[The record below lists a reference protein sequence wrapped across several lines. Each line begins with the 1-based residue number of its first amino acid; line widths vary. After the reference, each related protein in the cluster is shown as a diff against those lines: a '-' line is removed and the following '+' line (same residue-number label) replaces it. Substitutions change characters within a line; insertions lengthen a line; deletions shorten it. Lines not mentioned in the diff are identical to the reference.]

1 MHFVSSLTQTEMNMA
16 DEGGTNLTEVKIPVD
31 FTATE
36 TSITAA
42 TLILIIFLTIVG
54 NSTICF
60 VIFRNK
66 RMWTEMNLFLL
77 NLALGDI
84 ALCLSMGFSLVTAIK
99 REWTYGEDG
108 PVCVFNGALT
118 ATLSCNTIFTHT
130 LISIDRYFAVVMP
143 MRKMMTKKKAAL
155 MILGGWIL
163 SLAIALAPVFGLGR
177 IGYNGTTMQCGP
189 AFPKTKLESLYV
201 AILAL
206 LGFILPLG
214 IMTCVYVK
222 IYLVV
227 RRHARR
233 ISTTMFGRAAKS
245 AMEVQR
251 KIVLTFFLVLV
262 AFFVCWTP
270 FFVFISVALATASRD
285 EIPHGLGIA
294 AFCCGYFNSACNP
307 FIIGLR
313 SDHFRDAFHKLLCWP
328 ILLCRRAFRPENKID
343 RSPES
348 TRSTD
353 TKHQIADYT
362 QSNEALR
369 AYVTFTTEENN
380 QQDRNIIKNDGTV
393 LPGKYEKR
401 HRKSGAQVE
410 EILKDALVF
419 ENFIHVIGNKVWSES
434 AV

>member
-1 MHFVSSLTQTEMNMA
+1 MKTRNELIKLTTRFPSAGNFVDGAENMA
-16 DEGGTNLTEVKIPVD
+16 DEGGTNLTNVKIPVH

-36 TSITAA
+36 TPIMAA
-42 TLILIIFLTIVG
+42 ALILIIFLTIVG

-60 VIFRNK
+60 VIFSRNK
-66 RMWTEMNLFLL
+66 RLWTEMNLFLL

-84 ALCLSMGFSLVTAIK
+84 ALCMSMSFSLVTAIK
-99 REWTYGEDG
+99 REWTYREDG
-108 PVCVFNGALT
+108 PVCVFNGLLT

-143 MRKMMTKKKAAL
+143 MRKMMTKKKVAL
-155 MILGGWIL
+155 MILGGWAL
-163 SLAIALAPVFGLGR
+163 SLVIALAPLFGLGR
-177 IGYNGTTMQCGP
+177 IGYNETIMQCGP

-233 ISTTMFGRAAKS
+233 ISTTMFGRAATS

-251 KIVLTFFLVLV
+251 KIVLTFFLALV
-262 AFFVCWTP
+262 AFVVCWTP

-313 SDHFRDAFHKLLCWP
+313 SDHFRDVFHKLLCWP
-328 ILLCRRAFRPENKID
+328 ILLCRRAFQPENKID
-343 RSPES
+343 RLTDSLES

-353 TKHQIADYT
+353 TKHQIADCT
-362 QSNEALR
+362 AQ
-369 AYVTFTTEENN
+369 
-380 QQDRNIIKNDGTV
+380 IK
-393 LPGKYEKR
+393 
-401 HRKSGAQVE
+401 
-410 EILKDALVF
+410 
-419 ENFIHVIGNKVWSES
+419 
-434 AV
+434 

>member
-1 MHFVSSLTQTEMNMA
+1 
-16 DEGGTNLTEVKIPVD
+16 
-31 FTATE
+31 
-36 TSITAA
+36 
-42 TLILIIFLTIVG
+42 
-54 NSTICF
+54 
-60 VIFRNK
+60 
-66 RMWTEMNLFLL
+66 MWTEMNLFLL

-84 ALCLSMGFSLVTAIK
+84 ALCLSMGFSLVTAIR
-99 REWTYGEDG
+99 REWTYREDG
-108 PVCVFNGALT
+108 LVCIFNGLLT
-118 ATLSCNTIFTHT
+118 ATLFCNAIFTHT

-251 KIVLTFFLVLV
+251 KIILTFFLALV
-262 AFFVCWTP
+262 AFVVCWAP

-313 SDHFRDAFHKLLCWP
+313 SDHFRDAFHKLFCWP
-328 ILLCRRAFRPENKID
+328 VLLCRRAFRPENKFDRLID
-343 RSPES
+343 PLES
-348 TRSTD
+348 TRPTD
-353 TKHQIADYT
+353 TKHQIADCT
-362 QSNEALR
+362 QSNQALR
-369 AYVTFTTEENN
+369 ANVTFTTEENK
-380 QQDRNIIKNDGTV
+380 QQDRNN
-393 LPGKYEKR
+393 PGKYER
-401 HRKSGAQVE
+401 RQRKSGAQVPE
-410 EILKDALVF
+410 YLKSLF
-419 ENFIHVIGNKVWSES
+419 YES